1 MRRKDREIKERS
13 TIEEIIR
20 QSQVCRLAMVDQD
33 KPYVVPMN
41 FGFKWPYLY
50 FHSAREGRKI
60 EVLRKNPQVCFEFDH
75 LIKLKKNKEACEWG
89 LAYTSVIGEGKAVLV
104 EDIKE
109 KELALGVIMAQYSDR
124 QFIFPQ
130 ETLEKTA
137 VIQVLITQISGKQCG
152 I

>member
-1 MRRKDREIKERS
+1 MRRKDREIEDRS
-13 TIEEIIR
+13 IIEEIIGQAR
-20 QSQVCRLAMVDQD
+20 VCRLAMVDQD

-50 FHSAREGRKI
+50 FHSAQQGRKI
-60 EVLRKNPQVCFEFDH
+60 EVLRNNPLVCFEFDQ

-89 LAYTSVIGEGKAVLV
+89 LAYNSVIGEGKAVLV
-104 EDIKE
+104 EDVQE
-109 KELALGVIMAQYSDR
+109 KELALGVIMAQYSTQAFTFSR
-124 QFIFPQ
+124 
-130 ETLEKTA
+130 ENLEKTV